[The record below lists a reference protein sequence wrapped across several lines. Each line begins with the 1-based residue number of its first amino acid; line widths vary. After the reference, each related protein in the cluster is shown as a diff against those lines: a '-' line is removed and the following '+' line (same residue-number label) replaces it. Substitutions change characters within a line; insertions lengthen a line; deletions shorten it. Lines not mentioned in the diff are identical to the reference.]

1 VRIEKGT
8 CRSPHTTAINQKLP
22 YAEIFKLKPRSS
34 LKSSKKG
41 IQLTLFGIK
50 VFKMF
55 ASDDMFKTYQN
66 LAI

>member
-8 CRSPHTTAINQKLP
+8 TTINQKPL
-22 YAEIFKLKPRSS
+22 YAKILKLKSRFS

-50 VFKMF
+50 VIKMF
-55 ASDDMFKTYQN
+55 ASDF
-66 LAI
+66 